1 MAKFLALS
9 PWHNG
14 ASAGKNPINITTY
27 TESDSALI
35 MSIGLLWFPEPSTG
49 VTTIAA
55 ATESKDKPDSM
66 QAYIGYLRLS
76 FPVNTTHRI
85 A

>member
-1 MAKFLALS
+1 MGRCIKAPVLLLHLLHKAVIMAKFLALS

-35 MSIGLLWFPEPSTG
+35 MSIGLL
-49 VTTIAA
+49 
-55 ATESKDKPDSM
+55 
-66 QAYIGYLRLS
+66 
-76 FPVNTTHRI
+76 
-85 A
+85 